1 MKQPKTIKEF
11 KMPNTLVQGFTDN
24 GAHPALAGLSG
35 TDLVTL
41 IGCLALVDEKNPEA
55 TVNVWF
61 ADFLD
66 MLQSSK
72 NCSPQCL
79 HEAMTEVTIKLDTR
93 YFEAHNTLG
102 ICLSMDKDFVG
113 ALACFDAAL
122 KIQPNQ
128 IEANF
133 NRVTALEMLGER
145 LNLKPLDP
153 KSMSAFGNETMGCAI
168 FVREDS
174 NNV

>member
-1 MKQPKTIKEF
+1 MKQSKNIKEF

-79 HEAMTEVTIKLDTR
+79 HEAMTEVTFKLDPSFKK
-93 YFEAHNTLG
+93 Y
-102 ICLSMDKDFVG
+102 
-113 ALACFDAAL
+113 
-122 KIQPNQ
+122 
-128 IEANF
+128 
-133 NRVTALEMLGER
+133 
-145 LNLKPLDP
+145 LDI
-153 KSMSAFGNETMGCAI
+153 SI
-168 FVREDS
+168 
-174 NNV
+174 